1 MSQLQK
7 ASKWVFAPVVFNIFI
22 NELDK
27 GIKCTLSK
35 FADNTKLGRIVDM
48 LKGRKTL
55 QRHVDMLD

>member
-1 MSQLQK
+1 
-7 ASKWVFAPVVFNIFI
+7 VFNIFI